1 MDFVSSAVVY
11 ILLWWWI
18 FLMALPFGSAP
29 PKNPVFGHASSA
41 PDNPSILKKIIATT
55 LISVIAF
62 IIVKL
67 VIESEIMA
75 LN

>member
-1 MDFVSSAVVY
+1 MDFVSSVVVY

-29 PKNPVFGHASSA
+29 PKKPVFGHASSA
-41 PDNPSILKKIIATT
+41 PDNPGIVKKIIATT
-55 LISVIAF
+55 LISVFAF
-62 IIVKL
+62 LIVKF
-67 VIESEIMA
+67 VIESGVMT

>member
-1 MDFVSSAVVY
+1 
-11 ILLWWWI
+11 
-18 FLMALPFGSAP
+18 MALPFGSVP
-29 PKNPVFGHASSA
+29 PKNPALGHASSA

-55 LISVIAF
+55 LISVFAF

-67 VIESEIMA
+67 VIESGILA

>member
-1 MDFVSSAVVY
+1 
-11 ILLWWWI
+11 
-18 FLMALPFGSAP
+18 MALPFGSAP

-41 PDNPSILKKIIATT
+41 PDNPSILKKIIVTT

>member
-1 MDFVSSAVVY
+1 
-11 ILLWWWI
+11 
-18 FLMALPFGSAP
+18 MALPFGSAP
-29 PKNPVFGHASSA
+29 PENPVFGHASSA

>member
-29 PKNPVFGHASSA
+29 PKNPIFGHASSA
-41 PDNPSILKKIIATT
+41 PDNPSIVKKIIATT
-55 LISVIAF
+55 LLSVFAF

-67 VIESEIMA
+67 VIESGILT

>member
-1 MDFVSSAVVY
+1 
-11 ILLWWWI
+11 
-18 FLMALPFGSAP
+18 MALPFGSAP

-41 PDNPSILKKIIATT
+41 PDNPSIFKKIIATT

-62 IIVKL
+62 IIVKF

>member
-1 MDFVSSAVVY
+1 
-11 ILLWWWI
+11 
-18 FLMALPFGSAP
+18 MALPFGSAP

-55 LISVIAF
+55 LISVFAF

-67 VIESEIMA
+67 VIESGIMT
-75 LN
+75 LR

>member
-1 MDFVSSAVVY
+1 MDVVSSVVVY

-29 PKNPVFGHASSA
+29 PKNPIFGHASSA
-41 PDNPSILKKIIATT
+41 PDNPIILKKIIATT
-55 LISVIAF
+55 LISVFAF

-67 VIESEIMA
+67 VIESGIMA

>member
-1 MDFVSSAVVY
+1 
-11 ILLWWWI
+11 
-18 FLMALPFGSAP
+18 MALPFGSAP
-29 PKNPVFGHASSA
+29 PENPVFGHANSA

-55 LISVIAF
+55 LISVFAF

-67 VIESEIMA
+67 VIESGIMT

>member
-1 MDFVSSAVVY
+1 
-11 ILLWWWI
+11 
-18 FLMALPFGSAP
+18 MALPFGSAP

-41 PDNPSILKKIIATT
+41 PDNPGIVKKIIATT
-55 LISVIAF
+55 LISVFAF

-67 VIESEIMA
+67 VIESEILT